1 MAEGGRAVLA
11 ASRALDRDGHN
22 VVSALLAASGPFYQW
37 DHYPAGDVVDAAT
50 GAQYFYHA
58 HPPDPGFPEHGHFHC
73 FMRLAAAGAAA
84 PALCHLVAISMD
96 AAGEPM
102 RLFTVNRWVTGE
114 SWLPAPRLAPLLAR
128 LAARRERPGAPVD
141 RWIAGMLGLF
151 GPQIRVLQ
159 RRRDRRL
166 ADWRRRH
173 PARDALEDRALEV
186 VSSLEV
192 AVSAQIAA
200 VGQALGRPGRQ
211 PRLTGR

>member
-11 ASRALDRDGHN
+11 ARRALGRDEHN
-22 VVSALLAASGPFYQW
+22 VVSALLAGSGTFYQW
-37 DHYPAGDVVDAAT
+37 DHYPAGDVVDAAS

-58 HPPDPGFPEHGHFHC
+58 HPPDPDFPEHGHFHC
-73 FMRLAAAGAAA
+73 FMRLAAAAAK
-84 PALCHLVAISMD
+84 PALCHLIAISMD
-96 AAGEPM
+96 AAGEPI

-114 SWLPAPRLAPLLAR
+114 SWLPAPRLAPLLER
-128 LAARRERPGAPVD
+128 FAARRARPGAPVD

-166 ADWRRRH
+166 DDWRRRH
-173 PARDALEDRALEV
+173 PTRDALEDRELEV
-186 VSSLEV
+186 TSSLEV

-200 VGQALGRPGRQ
+200 VSRVLGRPGRQ